1 MTVNPVPGH
10 APLSMGG
17 AQAHTHLARW
27 AVGLASLVSVVMAV
41 SYAIFAV
48 AYAVGGLGAT
58 EDNWVGFVGAA
69 SLLGGLVAS
78 LTSFVMA
85 VATRVRHERWSLL
98 WLPLALF
105 PTLLSVVVLAEVFWL
120 E

>member
-1 MTVNPVPGH
+1 
-10 APLSMGG
+10 
-17 AQAHTHLARW
+17 
-27 AVGLASLVSVVMAV
+27 MAV